1 MNKVDRLKVLKPF
14 LQDYF
19 TKDLEKKLSLEKTK
33 GIPNCNFRYEKDMW
47 GSEDDFWNFL
57 NYARTSTNLTS
68 ALSNVGNALSY
79 YIVLVEYKGIYYIQ
93 VEVEDIH
100 GDILTRVYAS
110 DIYKECLE
118 FALNLIGIKE

>member
-1 MNKVDRLKVLKPF
+1 MLKPF

-19 TKDLEKKLSLEKTK
+19 TKNLEEKLNLKETK

-57 NYARTSTNLTS
+57 NYARTSTNLAS
-68 ALSNVGNALSY
+68 ELSNVGNALAY

-100 GDILTRVYAS
+100 GDIVARVYAS

>member
-1 MNKVDRLKVLKPF
+1 MNRDNRLKVLKPF

-19 TKDLEKKLSLEKTK
+19 TKNLEEKLNLKVTK

-57 NYARTSTNLTS
+57 NYARTSTNLAS
-68 ALSNVGNALSY
+68 ELSNVGNALAY
-79 YIVLVEYKGIYYIQ
+79 YIVLVEYKGIYYVQ

-100 GDILTRVYAS
+100 GDIVARVYAS